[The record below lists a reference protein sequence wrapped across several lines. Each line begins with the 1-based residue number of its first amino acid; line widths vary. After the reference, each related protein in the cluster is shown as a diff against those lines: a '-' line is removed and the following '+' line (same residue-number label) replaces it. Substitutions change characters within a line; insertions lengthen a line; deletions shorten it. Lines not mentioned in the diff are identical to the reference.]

1 MKDTLE
7 FVNLNSEKLSL
18 DPQLQKQFK
27 DTYAKMLALDCIVEE
42 YEHMLE
48 SQSATSEYDEVNVNL

>member
-1 MKDTLE
+1 MKQTLE
-7 FVNLNSEKLSL
+7 FVNDNSDKLSL

-27 DTYAKMLALDCIVEE
+27 ETYAKMLALDCIVEE

-48 SQSATSEYDEVNVNL
+48 SQTASSEFDEVNL